1 MVLELRHAQAHRAAL
16 QALLHATGLRNDESF
31 SRRAGKIIY
40 HQFVLPSSC
49 STLFSNFNCLN

>member
-1 MVLELRHAQAHRAAL
+1 MVLELRHVQAYRTAL

-31 SRRAGKIIY
+31 SRGAGKITY
-40 HQFVLPSSC
+40 HQFVPLSYC